1 MKTLLKRLMS
11 GKGNTYQNFYINHVE
26 NLNPSATTVIYKY
39 YGTREEKQKSVSNSQ
54 QTNIDPQPI
63 RQEILHYVSSL
74 RCHLADAWKSS
85 YMQLWEEILN
95 LEVVSSSIYNP
106 GKQQGTNFNRN
117 LVAGIIYYLV
127 KKGIFGGEQKYN
139 ATQFAICLE
148 GSGDHSVRAALKDL
162 PSPEIASRLDRLLE
176 TRETA

>member
-1 MKTLLKRLMS
+1 MKELFKKLIS

-26 NLNPSATTVIYKY
+26 NLNPSASTVIYKY

-54 QTNIDPQPI
+54 PTNIDSQPI
-63 RQEILHYVSSL
+63 RQEILRYVSSL
-74 RCHLADAWKSS
+74 RSHVANDWKSN
-85 YMQLWEEILN
+85 YMQLWEEILD

-127 KKGIFGGEQKYN
+127 RRGIYGEEQKYN
-139 ATQFAICLE
+139 ATQFAISLE
-148 GSGDHSVRAALKDL
+148 GSGDHSVRAALKEL
-162 PSPEIASRLDRLLE
+162 PTPEIASRLDRLFE
-176 TRETA
+176 TREIA